1 MKPVAD
7 APGPRPFTGPG
18 AKREDAGAASPSRLA
33 NVAVVAGGL
42 LVTAALSALAA
53 HGHARPVI
61 GASLAAALLLALWHL
76 RHRIA
81 SLRLRGILA
90 AIVMLMPLAALL
102 GPALAVPGLRSF
114 YLYRLLVAALLALG
128 AAWALLTNPRWRLA
142 APGLLELYAL
152 WVAWLCVTMIWAPD
166 KTRALTYLASFLL
179 IGILAV
185 ATASAGVSHRRFRF
199 LLISVAVGYA
209 LMVLVAAGESL
220 TGRHLPTSGLAGGDR
235 TASAFFFNP
244 NDLGTFLAMCWPFLL
259 LGLFSTRR
267 RAVITLD
274 VLAMAISAW
283 VLVDTGSRSALLA
296 IALETLAAAAFV
308 AFRRGVGARIT
319 VVVIVVAIMGGIAY
333 LGLSGSTSKLNVVN
347 LVRQQQAGQ
356 GSGATRLQLQVAG
369 LRAAATRSF
378 LGVGPGNAE
387 PIVQAQN
394 PDLSIINLHDWWLEV
409 FVDGGFPAFLLYL
422 VLYGYLLQ
430 ALTKVALRGDGALI
444 RYSAAASALALVGF
458 VIGSFGPSTMI
469 NFLPLGL
476 LFGVGVAVLIRE
488 NSARRE
494 AGGAACH

>member
-1 MKPVAD
+1 MNPVPE
-7 APGPRPFTGPG
+7 APGSRPPADLG
-18 AKREDAGAASPSRLA
+18 AKGDGVSAASKARLA
-33 NVAVVAGGL
+33 NVALVTGGL
-42 LVTAALSALAA
+42 LVTAALSAVAA
-53 HGHARPVI
+53 RGHARPVI
-61 GASLAAALLLALWHL
+61 EASLAAALLLALWQL
-76 RHRIA
+76 RHRIV
-81 SLRLRGILA
+81 SLHLRRILA
-90 AIVMLMPLAALL
+90 AIVLLMPLAALL

-114 YLYRLLVAALLALG
+114 YAYRLLVAALLALG
-128 AAWALLTNPRWRLA
+128 AAWALLANPRWRLA
-142 APGLLELYAL
+142 APGFLELYAL

-166 KTRALTYLASFLL
+166 RARALTYLASFLL

-185 ATASAGVSHRRFRF
+185 ATASAGVSQRRFRF
-199 LLISVAVGYA
+199 LLLSIAAGYA
-209 LMVLVAAGESL
+209 LMVLVGTGESL
-220 TGRHLPTSGLAGGDR
+220 TGHHLPTSGLAAGVR

-267 RAVITLD
+267 RAVLALD
-274 VLAMAISAW
+274 VLAIAVGAW

-296 IALETLAAAAFV
+296 IALETLVAAAFV
-308 AFRRGVGARIT
+308 AFRRGIGARIT
-319 VVVIVVAIMGGIAY
+319 VVIIVAAVMGGIGY
-333 LGLSGSTSKLNVVN
+333 LALSGSTSKLNVVN
-347 LVRQQQAGQ
+347 LVREQQAGQ

-369 LRAAATRSF
+369 LRAAATRYF

-430 ALTKVALRGDGALI
+430 ALTKVARRGSGSLV
-444 RYSAAASALALVGF
+444 RYSAASTALALVGL

-488 NSARRE
+488 NGARRE
-494 AGGAACH
+494 AGVAACR